1 MLNLNLKK
9 KYIKMNKIENVIDFA
24 FTYKGVNIPVIW
36 QFARGVNKGFEAF
49 VKGFDESD
57 MASGGLSLLL
67 DVNGRTTRSFVGID
81 KEGVLFSDVMKPA
94 HYGESVSFRYN
105 G

>member
-1 MLNLNLKK
+1 
-9 KYIKMNKIENVIDFA
+9 MNKIENVIDFA

-57 MASGGLSLLL
+57 MAGGGLSLLL
-67 DVNGRTTRSFVGID
+67 DVNGHTTRSFVGID
-81 KEGVLFSDVMKPA
+81 SDGVLFSDVMKPA
-94 HYGESVSFRYN
+94 HYGESVPFRYN